1 MKKTKKDISYLKQ
14 FRIMIQTI
22 WKMNPLFIILM
33 VADIIISSASTFPA
47 ILFPKYIIDA
57 LVEGRELPQCPEC
70 RALSLLFYSIRRVFF
85 CSLRAR
91 GFNFWDIAFHS
102 LLSPPSPGY

>member
-1 MKKTKKDISYLKQ
+1 MKKTKKDISYWKQ

-33 VADIIISSASTFPA
+33 FADIIISSASTFPA

-57 LVEGRELPQCPEC
+57 LVEGRELLYIIFLITSVWLDYPCF
-70 RALSLLFYSIRRVFF
+70 LIRS
-85 CSLRAR
+85 CC
-91 GFNFWDIAFHS
+91 G
-102 LLSPPSPGY
+102 